1 MKTMTGW
8 KEKTEKEQ
16 WVIGG
21 VACLLLILLYLVI
34 FSFSGQDGET
44 SGGLS
49 IRISEKCVEIIN
61 NMTGKNWT
69 EKVREEMAI
78 YFEHP
83 IRKLAH
89 VCEYALMGILVYLT
103 TRPFWKEKK
112 SWYCRI
118 LIWVFLSA
126 AADEFHQTFVPDR
139 WGSPAD
145 VLLDTA
151 GGLIGLVFMILVH
164 RKKKS

>member
-21 VACLLLILLYLVI
+21 VAGLLLILLYLVI

-44 SGGLS
+44 SGDLS

-61 NMTGKNWT
+61 SVTGKNF
-69 EKVREEMAI
+69 MAI

-89 VCEYALMGILVYLT
+89 FCEYAIMGILVYLT

-112 SWYCRI
+112 SWYYRI